1 MAMAYRRRSVATKWQ
16 IDMWSTAQ
24 AFFAPVALRMF
35 LNFQNVYTVDPIFV
49 AKKTAAHTSF
59 TKQNTQNMLHL
70 ISPSVER
77 HTQIWDLFCTSLSK
91 FPNEKSLLQSSWSA
105 KFFWPPLSHFVGWI
119 SSGSQPSWDSIVS
132 HHTCHSHP
140 LAAKG
145 TTSYAGK
152 KHCKSDV
159 NSCESQKRLTKDCKI
174 HLYNKFQIGSSK
186 IWVSKGQVSI
196 KKNNFPKQSGHL
208 PSLWLS
214 LLKPGNNHKHN

>member
-1 MAMAYRRRSVATKWQ
+1 
-16 IDMWSTAQ
+16 MWSTAQ
-24 AFFAPVALRMF
+24 AFFAPVALTIF
-35 LNFQNVYTVDPIFV
+35 LNFQNLDPICDMSSQ
-49 AKKTAAHTSF
+49 KTAAHTSF
-59 TKQNTQNMLHL
+59 TKKKYTKYASFDLSFCRKTHKFETCFALHCL
-70 ISPSVER
+70 N
-77 HTQIWDLFCTSLSK
+77 
-91 FPNEKSLLQSSWSA
+91 FPMKKSLLQSSWSA

-145 TTSYAGK
+145 TTSYARK

-174 HLYNKFQIGSSK
+174 HLYNEFRIGSSK

-196 KKNNFPKQSGHL
+196 KKNNFPKQSAHL